1 MSDILKK
8 QLVYRL
14 QTTEKE
20 MGLRN
25 KTPSAEKIKLVPK
38 LDLLQTRSVSNMK
51 KKERLG
57 PVSPFFGKKFD
68 GGLTERTVEDL
79 YTPKQPEKSST
90 FKRKVPIKLG
100 SKLKPIHIHGD
111 QDFSNTNSNSLSQ
124 FIVKIKEHP
133 ELHDDF

>member
-51 KKERLG
+51 KKRT
-57 PVSPFFGKKFD
+57 PWACFAFFW
-68 GGLTERTVEDL
+68 
-79 YTPKQPEKSST
+79 
-90 FKRKVPIKLG
+90 
-100 SKLKPIHIHGD
+100 
-111 QDFSNTNSNSLSQ
+111 
-124 FIVKIKEHP
+124 
-133 ELHDDF
+133 